1 MFSMLPWSYDVKNKI
16 LQSKKYIYFIFLFQI
31 FKCKHSKEEFEM
43 LVEFI
48 PALKNR
54 LTLVNSS
61 ISRDSVIDDGMLVKL
76 ERKHNYV
83 P

>member
-1 MFSMLPWSYDVKNKI
+1 MVGSVKKVFSQNTKPNL
-16 LQSKKYIYFIFLFQI
+16 FFLFQI

-48 PALKNR
+48 PALKTC
-54 LTLVNSS
+54 LTLVNNS

-76 ERKHNYV
+76 ERKRNN
-83 P
+83 

>member
-1 MFSMLPWSYDVKNKI
+1 
-16 LQSKKYIYFIFLFQI
+16 
-31 FKCKHSKEEFEM
+31 M
-43 LVEFI
+43 LVELI

-83 P
+83 PSINYTMHFSSHTEKENNLGENVLNKT